1 MRILVTGP
9 TGAIGQYVLEGLM
22 QTDHDV
28 CVLSLPDSLHRINF
42 RDRIDIVMGELSD
55 EQSLAEAVQGVDI
68 IYHCALVGPPPAMS
82 AEHMTHV
89 NVLGTRNLLKHA
101 AGRVERFVLCSSNNV
116 YTPHRAPAMWPLL
129 DDALREAHGNPQQTA
144 LGEALIAAED
154 EVFESHVR
162 DGLEYAIMRP
172 TVVAGR
178 KCPFVEQM
186 IVSILRQPE
195 TIEIQRRMWDTMQ
208 WAHGSDIAAAAILAG
223 EHPDAAN
230 ECFLVAG
237 NEPITIYDV
246 QALIWDIMN
255 VGKTDNPYRDIAD
268 RNNLGLC
275 KFEPRKL
282 RALGWRPQV
291 DVKSCITEVLG
302 RLEFY
307 SSASIKLPAH
317 MVGD

>member
-1 MRILVTGP
+1 VRILVTGP

-28 CVLSLPDSLHRINF
+28 RVLSLPDSLHRINF
-42 RDRIDIVMGELSD
+42 RDRIEIVMGELSD
-55 EQSLAEAVQGVDI
+55 DISLAEAVAGVDI

-82 AEHMTHV
+82 ADHMNHV
-89 NVLGTRNLLKHA
+89 NVAGTRNLLRHA
-101 AGRVERFVLCSSNNV
+101 AGRVSRVVLCSSNNV

-129 DDALREAHGNPQQTA
+129 DDALREAHGNPQQIA
-144 LGEALIAAED
+144 LGESLIAAED
-154 EVFESHVR
+154 AVFEAHAR
-162 DGLEYAIMRP
+162 DDQDYAILRP

-186 IVSILRQPE
+186 IISILKQPG
-195 TIEIQRRMWDTMQ
+195 TIEVQRRMWDTMQ
-208 WAHGSDIAAAAILAG
+208 WAHGSDIAAATLLVG

-230 ECFLVAG
+230 QCFLVAG

-246 QALIWDIMN
+246 QAHIWDIMN
-255 VGKTDNPYRDIAD
+255 VGKDDNPHRDIAE

-282 RALGWRPQV
+282 RALGWAPRV
-291 DVKSCITEVLG
+291 DVRSCITEVLG

-307 SSASIKLPAH
+307 SSAGIKLPAH
-317 MVGD
+317 MLGD